1 LRPIISSRTLT
12 FEEANPGMPV
22 PLVTITSADVIFM
35 LHETAQGLRGQ
46 CVYKP
51 HLFGTRTIDRLLRDF
66 EGVLEQMMAQPE
78 RPISTIRISRNPSQP
93 QGRALSFFDA
103 ERAT

>member
-1 LRPIISSRTLT
+1 
-12 FEEANPGMPV
+12 MPA

-35 LHETAQGLRGQ
+35 LHETAQGLRGH

-93 QGRALSFFDA
+93 QGRAFDA
-103 ERAT
+103 ERRRKS